1 MLDLLQVPN
10 SVVFPTLEKEE
21 RPSAAALTDSP
32 KCHDI

>member
-1 MLDLLQVPN
+1 MLDMLQVPN
-10 SVVFPTLEKEE
+10 SVVFPTLEKEG